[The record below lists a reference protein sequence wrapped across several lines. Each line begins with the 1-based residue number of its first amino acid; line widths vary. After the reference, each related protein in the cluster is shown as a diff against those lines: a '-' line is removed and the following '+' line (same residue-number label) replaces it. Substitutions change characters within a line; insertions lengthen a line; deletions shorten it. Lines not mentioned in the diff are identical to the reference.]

1 MGSQGERR
9 GRGAVSGDD
18 ARFDWHDAHVIR
30 KGAPCAPRSG
40 RGRAARSS
48 MCTRSAPRARAAASN
63 DRQWHCPRCA
73 QPKSFG
79 ENGHDGLSG
88 ASLVQDTVAGQER
101 KPVLLHCLCRQRVEE
116 WNGEPMVCCDGC
128 KEWFH
133 TDCIGMRSDVYNGAP
148 CISSCCLLFCPLTRH
163 LPSSQSYLSQ
173 VTTSGSATIALLMVK
188 TVVM

>member
-1 MGSQGERR
+1 MSIDGSGVHCVCRRPWLGELVV
-9 GRGAVSGDD
+9 GCEQCGIWYHPACLDPVE
-18 ARFDWHDAHVIR
+18 AE
-30 KGAPCAPRSG
+30 
-40 RGRAARSS
+40 
-48 MCTRSAPRARAAASN
+48 RARAAASN